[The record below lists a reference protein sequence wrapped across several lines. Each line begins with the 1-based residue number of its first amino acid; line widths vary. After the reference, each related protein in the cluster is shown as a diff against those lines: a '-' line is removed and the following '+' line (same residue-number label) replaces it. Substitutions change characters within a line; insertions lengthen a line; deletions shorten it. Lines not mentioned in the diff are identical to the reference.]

1 VNVPSG
7 DTEPALD
14 SKPETH
20 TVVKQVT
27 TGWQSLSNRKLLIA
41 LIVMAAVLITG
52 IWAVEYR
59 GQSTSVVPAPITA
72 TAKATVKPAVKA
84 KVKAH
89 KRVSRSR
96 SYGFTAPSTGTNRGI
111 GRKMAAAHGWTG
123 TQWDCLNNL
132 WQKES
137 GWSTRSSNSS
147 GSAWGIPQAL
157 PGSKMRSAGTDWRT
171 NPVTQIKW
179 GIGYIDNRYG
189 SACKAWGHWQ
199 SQNWY

>member
-1 VNVPSG
+1 MFLVWWL
-7 DTEPALD
+7 TLALLKWALL
-14 SKPETH
+14 SENKLTI
-20 TVVKQVT
+20 TLAVIVV
-27 TGWQSLSNRKLLIA
+27 LLITA
-41 LIVMAAVLITG
+41 

-59 GQSTSVVPAPITA
+59 GHSTSVVPAPV
-72 TAKATVKPAVKA
+72 KATVKATAQAPVKA
-84 KVKAH
+84 KVKKH

-96 SYGFTAPSTGTNRGI
+96 AYGFTAPQTGSNRSI
-111 GRKMAAAHGWTG
+111 GRSMAAAHGWTG

-157 PGSKMRSAGTDWRT
+157 PGSKMKSAGTDWRT

-199 SQNWY
+199 SHNWY

>member
-1 VNVPSG
+1 MSLVWWLRL
-7 DTEPALD
+7 ALLKWALL
-14 SKPETH
+14 SEKKLTIIL
-20 TVVKQVT
+20 VVIT
-27 TGWQSLSNRKLLIA
+27 A
-41 LIVMAAVLITG
+41 LLITG

-59 GQSTSVVPAPITA
+59 GHSTSVVPAPVKA
-72 TAKATVKPAVKA
+72 TDKATVKAKPAVKA
-84 KVKAH
+84 KAKVKA

-96 SYGFTAPSTGTNRGI
+96 AHGFTAPQTGSNRSI

-123 TQWDCLNNL
+123 VQWDCLNNL

-157 PGSKMRSAGTDWRT
+157 PGSKMRSAGSDWRT
-171 NPVTQIKW
+171 NPATQITW

-199 SQNWY
+199 SHNWY